1 MKFSI
6 IGIGKIKESWM
17 KLGISEYTKRL
28 ATTGKI
34 EFIELSEERIG
45 SRPSSAE
52 LMQILDKEAIKLLK
66 CIPDSACVVLLDM
79 KGKSLS
85 SEEFS
90 KWIAQRMITGYSHF
104 CFIIGGPYGNS
115 DLLRKRADCCFCLGK
130 ITLTHQMARLIT
142 VEQIYR
148 AMKIMKN
155 EPYHL

>member
-17 KLGISEYTKRL
+17 KLGIAEYTKRL

-66 CIPDSACVVLLDM
+66 
-79 KGKSLS
+79 
-85 SEEFS
+85 
-90 KWIAQRMITGYSHF
+90 
-104 CFIIGGPYGNS
+104 
-115 DLLRKRADCCFCLGK
+115 
-130 ITLTHQMARLIT
+130 
-142 VEQIYR
+142 
-148 AMKIMKN
+148 
-155 EPYHL
+155 